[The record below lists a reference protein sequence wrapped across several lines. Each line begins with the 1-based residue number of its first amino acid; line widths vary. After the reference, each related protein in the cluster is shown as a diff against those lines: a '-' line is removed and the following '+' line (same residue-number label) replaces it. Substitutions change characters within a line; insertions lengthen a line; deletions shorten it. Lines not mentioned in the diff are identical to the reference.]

1 MLKGSW
7 LRRVGAAVAV
17 GCVLAGLVG
26 GSAATASVAAAP
38 ATPWA
43 WGYNGSGQLGNGTS
57 TSYSA
62 MPLQVSGLGGVTAIA
77 AGASHSLAVKSDGTA
92 WGWGF
97 NFYGQLGNGTSG
109 NGTNSA
115 TPVQVTGLSGATAI
129 AGGYAH
135 SLAVKFDGTAW
146 GWGLNSSGQLG
157 NGTNT
162 SSSTPLQVS
171 GVTGVTAIAAGYAH
185 SLAAKSDGTAW
196 GWGLNNNGQLGNGT
210 NASSTTP
217 VQASGLSGVTA
228 VASQAEANH
237 SLAVKSDGTVWAWGL
252 NNYGQLG
259 NGTTSG
265 STPNPT
271 AVQVS
276 GLSGVSAIA
285 AGANHSLALKTDG
298 TVWAWGYNATGQLG
312 NGTTINSSI
321 PVQVSGLS
329 EVTAIAAGSSHSLA
343 VKSDGTAWAW
353 GYNAWGQ
360 LGNGTTAN
368 SSTPVKVSGLSG
380 ITAIAA
386 GSSHSVALTLTGAP
400 AAVLPAMANGAY
412 GGYTTVTYVQ
422 NVGSAPAHVAIQ
434 YVDTAGTSVGV
445 GDTTSGL
452 AVNAVWTVRQ
462 DNGNSF
468 AVGAAGSAIISSD
481 QPVVAFVNEFAA
493 NNASDAT
500 SYTAIKTTSAGTAG
514 TLYAPAIASGA
525 YGGYTTGIGLVNAGT
540 SVTDVTIRYRDVT
553 GAILKTQ
560 ILSAVPA
567 GAYRAVY
574 SGDSGQPTDARLVAG
589 FAGTATISA
598 SAGGKLAAI
607 VNEVGPGGQF
617 SSYDA
622 VPSGNAQLAAPV
634 ALNGGY
640 GGYFTGM
647 GVQNTT
653 GTTGVVTVTYYDT
666 AGAATVKTFQIA
678 ANGYLG
684 IYQGYATEGPPP
696 SDQGYTATISSTV
709 AVAAIVNEVAPD
721 TGGARQSTSYNTFP
735 AGFPTVHLP
744 LLENA
749 GSDGWSTGLGVMNT
763 GITATTVT
771 LTYYDAVTGAT
782 VGTHQ
787 TQTMQPKA
795 FWGPYQP
802 AAGLPPGTRATA
814 VLTTSSGGQ
823 VAVIANES
831 NPAWFMS
838 YDGQ

>member
-1 MLKGSW
+1 LASV
-7 LRRVGAAVAV
+7 VGT
-17 GCVLAGLVG
+17 
-26 GSAATASVAAAP
+26 SAATASVAAAP

-43 WGYNGSGQLGNGTS
+43 WGYNLDGELGNGTNVG
-57 TSYSA
+57 SA
-62 MPLQVSGLGGVTAIA
+62 TPLQVSGLGGVTAIA
-77 AGASHSLAVKSDGTA
+77 AGLSHSLAVKSDGTA
-92 WGWGF
+92 WAWGF
-97 NFYGQLGNGTSG
+97 NAYGQLGNGTT
-109 NGTNSA
+109 TN
-115 TPVQVTGLSGATAI
+115 
-129 AGGYAH
+129 
-135 SLAVKFDGTAW
+135 
-146 GWGLNSSGQLG
+146 
-157 NGTNT
+157 
-162 SSSTPLQVS
+162 SSTPVEVS
-171 GVTGVTAIAAGYAH
+171 SLTGVTAIAGGSAH

-196 GWGLNNNGQLGNGT
+196 AWGNNFSGQLGNGTTTNSTTPLQVSGLTGVTAIAGGFAHSLAAKSDGTVWGWGYNHYGQLGNGT
-210 NASSTTP
+210 NVNRTTP

-228 VASQAEANH
+228 VASQAQANH
-237 SLAVKSDGTVWAWGL
+237 SLALKSDGTVWAWGL

-259 NGTTSG
+259 NGTTNG
-265 STPNPT
+265 SNPNPT

-276 GLSGVSAIA
+276 GVSGVSAIA
-285 AGANHSLALKTDG
+285 AGASHSLALKTDG
-298 TVWAWGYNATGQLG
+298 TVWAWGLNFSGQLG
-312 NGTTINSSI
+312 NGTTTNSSI

-360 LGNGTTAN
+360 LGNGTTTN
-368 SSTPVKVSGLSG
+368 SSTPVKVTGLSG
-380 ITAIAA
+380 MTAIA
-386 GSSHSVALTLTGAP
+386 GGDIHSVALTLTSAP
-400 AAVLPAMANGAY
+400 VAVLPAMANGAY

-422 NVGSAPAHVAIQ
+422 NVGSAPAHVTIQ

-445 GDTTSGL
+445 GDTTSAL
-452 AVNAVWTVRQ
+452 AVNGVWTVRQ
-462 DNGNSF
+462 DNGHSF
-468 AVGAAGSAIISSD
+468 APGGAGSAIVSSD
-481 QPVVAFVNEFAA
+481 QPVDAFVNEFPA

-500 SYTAIKTTSAGTAG
+500 SYTAIKITSAGTSG
-514 TLYAPAIASGA
+514 TLYAPAIASAA
-525 YGGYTTGIGLVNAGT
+525 YGGYTTGIGLVNMGT
-540 SVTDVTIRYRDVT
+540 SVTDVTIRYRDLT

-598 SAGGKLAAI
+598 AAGGKLAAI

-622 VPSGNAQLAAPV
+622 VTTGNAQLAAPV
-634 ALNGGY
+634 ALNEGY
-640 GGYFTGM
+640 GGYFTGI

-653 GTTGVVTVTYYDT
+653 GTSGTVTVTYYDT

-684 IYQGYATEGPPP
+684 IYQGYASDGPPP
-696 SDQGYTATISSTV
+696 SDLGYTATISSTV

-721 TGGARQSTSYNTFP
+721 AGGGARQSTSYNTFP

-771 LTYYDAVTGAT
+771 LNYYDAATGAT
-782 VGTHQ
+782 VGTQQ
-787 TQTMQPKA
+787 TQTIQPKA

-802 AAGLPPGTRATA
+802 AAGLPSGIRATA

-831 NPAWFMS
+831 NANWFMS

>member
-1 MLKGSW
+1 M
-7 LRRVGAAVAV
+7 
-17 GCVLAGLVG
+17 
-26 GSAATASVAAAP
+26 ASAP

-57 TSYSA
+57 ISNSTA
-62 MPLQVSGLGGVTAIA
+62 PLQVSGLNGVTAIA

-92 WGWGF
+92 WAWGF
-97 NFYGQLGNGTSG
+97 NFYGQLGNG
-109 NGTNSA
+109 NNTNSS
-115 TPVQVTGLSGATAI
+115 TPVQASGLSGVTAI

-135 SLAVKFDGTAW
+135 SLAVKSDGTAW
-146 GWGLNSSGQLG
+146 AWGLNNFGQLG
-157 NGTNT
+157 NGTNV
-162 SSSTPLQVS
+162 SSSAPLQVS
-171 GVTGVTAIAAGYAH
+171 GLTGVTAIAGGNAH
-185 SLAAKSDGTAW
+185 SLAAKSDGTVWA
-196 GWGLNNNGQLGNGT
+196 WGLNSRGQLGNGT

-228 VASQAEANH
+228 VASQAEAYH

-259 NGTTSG
+259 NGATSG
-265 STPNPT
+265 TSPNPT

-285 AGANHSLALKTDG
+285 AGGSHSLALKTDG
-298 TVWAWGYNATGQLG
+298 TVWAWGYNAEGELG
-312 NGTTINSSI
+312 NGTTTNSSI
-321 PVQVSGLS
+321 PLQVSGLS
-329 EVTAIAAGSSHSLA
+329 GVIAIAGGAYHSLA
-343 VKSDGTAWAW
+343 LKSDGTAWAW

-380 ITAIAA
+380 MTAIA
-386 GSSHSVALTLTGAP
+386 GGDFHSVALTLTGAP
-400 AAVLPAMANGAY
+400 AVVLPAMANGAY

-434 YVDTAGTSVGV
+434 YVDDAGTSVGV

-452 AVNAVWTVRQ
+452 AVNGVWTVRQ
-462 DNGNSF
+462 DNGHAF
-468 AVGAAGSAIISSD
+468 ATGGAGSAIISSD

-500 SYTAIKTTSAGTAG
+500 SYTAIKITSAGTGG
-514 TLYAPAIASGA
+514 TLYAPAIASAA
-525 YGGYTTGIGLVNAGT
+525 YGGYTTGIGLVNMGNSA
-540 SVTDVTIRYRDVT
+540 TDVTIRYRDLT

-567 GAYRAVY
+567 GAYRGVY
-574 SGDSGQPTDARLVAG
+574 SGDSGQATDARLVPG

-640 GGYFTGM
+640 GGYFTGI

-653 GTTGVVTVTYYDT
+653 GTPGTVTLTYYDT

-684 IYQGYATEGPPP
+684 IYQGDATDGPPP

-709 AVAAIVNEVAPD
+709 AVAAIVNEVGPAAA
-721 TGGARQSTSYNTFP
+721 GGARQSTAYNTFP

-749 GSDGWSTGLGVMNT
+749 GSDGWSTGVGVMNT

-771 LTYYDAVTGAT
+771 LTYYDAATGAT
-782 VGTHQ
+782 VGTQQ
-787 TQTMQPKA
+787 TKTMQPKA

-831 NPAWFMS
+831 NPNWFMS